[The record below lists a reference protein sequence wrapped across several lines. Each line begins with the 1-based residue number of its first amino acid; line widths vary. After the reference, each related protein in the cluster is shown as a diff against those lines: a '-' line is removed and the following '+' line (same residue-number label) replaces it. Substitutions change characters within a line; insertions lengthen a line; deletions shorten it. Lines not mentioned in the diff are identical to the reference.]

1 MIIKRDV
8 KPMTRRELLQS
19 TGVVAGSTVVAG
31 IFQGSLVERLLA
43 RSAQQPATAPPSDPL
58 AAIRAQMAAAPIETV
73 KLGGNLTML
82 SGPGGNVAVLHGAD
96 GKIVVDTFVL
106 PVWSALRKTIDGMGD
121 VPIKLLINTHWHFDH
136 TDNNANF
143 RQAGAGIL
151 AHENTAKRL
160 SESHDLLGMHFEP
173 APATARPTQTFK
185 DTHKMQANGEAVELG
200 YIQPAHTDTDIYIH
214 YTKSNVMHLGDCF
227 FNGVYPVI
235 DAGTGGN
242 VNGMIAAADRAL
254 KMGDNSTRFVP
265 GHGPLADRAALTS
278 YRDMLVTVRD
288 RVRKLKTSGR
298 KLEEVQASKPSAEFD
313 ATWGKG
319 FMMPNDFLAM
329 VYNTL

>member
-1 MIIKRDV
+1 MASMLDIRQ
-8 KPMTRRELLQS
+8 MTRRQLLQ
-19 TGVVAGSTVVAG
+19 TTVVAGSTVVAG
-31 IFQGSLVERLLA
+31 AFHGSLVERLLA
-43 RSAQQPATAPPSDPL
+43 GSLQQAAAPPADPL
-58 AAIRAQMAAAPIETV
+58 TATRQQMAAAPIETV
-73 KLGGNLTML
+73 KLGANLTML
-82 SGPGGNVAVLHGAD
+82 SGPGGNVVVLHGTD

-106 PVWSALRKTIDGMGD
+106 PVWSALRKTIDGMGSA
-121 VPIKLLINTHWHFDH
+121 PMKLLINTHWHFDH

-151 AHENTAKRL
+151 AHANTAKRL
-160 SESHDLLGMHFEP
+160 SESHDLLGMHFAP
-173 APATARPTQTFK
+173 APATARPTETFK
-185 DTHKMQANGEAVELG
+185 DTHKLQANGEPVELG

-214 YTKSNVMHLGDCF
+214 YTKSNVVHLGDCF
-227 FNGVYPVI
+227 FNGIYPFI
-235 DAGTGGN
+235 DASTGGN

-265 GHGPLADRAALTS
+265 GHGPLADKAALTT

-298 KLEEVQASKPSAEFD
+298 KLEEVLAAKPNAD
-313 ATWGKG
+313 LDPIWGKG
-319 FMMPNDFLAM
+319 FMMPNDFLTI

>member
-1 MIIKRDV
+1 MDAKTDL
-8 KPMTRRELLQS
+8 KQMSRRELLQ
-19 TGVVAGSTVVAG
+19 TTVVAGSIAG
-31 IFQGSLVERLLA
+31 VFHGSLVERLLA
-43 RSAQQPATAPPSDPL
+43 ESVQQTAAPPADPL

-73 KLGGNLTML
+73 KLAVNLTML
-82 SGPGGNVAVLHGAD
+82 SGPGGNVVVLHGGD

-106 PVWSALRKTIDGMGD
+106 PVWSALRKTIDGMGNA
-121 VPIKLLINTHWHFDH
+121 PIKLLINTHWHFDH

-151 AHENTAKRL
+151 AHENTSKRL
-160 SESHDLLGMHFEP
+160 SESHDLLGMHFPP
-173 APATARPTQTFK
+173 APATARPTETFK
-185 DTHKMQANGEAVELG
+185 DAHKMQANGEPVELA

-214 YTKSNVMHLGDCF
+214 YTKNNVVHLGDCF

-254 KMGDNSTRFVP
+254 KMGDSSTRFVP
-265 GHGPLADRAALTS
+265 GHGPLADRAALTN

-288 RVRKLKTSGR
+288 RVRKLKTGGR
-298 KLEEVQASKPSAEFD
+298 KLEEVLAATPSADFD

-319 FMMPNDFLAM
+319 FMMPNDFVTM

>member
-1 MIIKRDV
+1 MTNKRSV
-8 KPMTRRELLQS
+8 KLLTRRQLLQS
-19 TGVVAGSTVVAG
+19 TTVVAG
-31 IFQGSLVERLLA
+31 GTVVAGVFHGSLVERLLA
-43 RSAQQPATAPPSDPL
+43 RSAQQPAAAPPSDPL

-82 SGPGGNVAVLHGAD
+82 SGPGGNVVVLHGAD

-173 APATARPTQTFK
+173 APATARPTETFK

-214 YTKSNVMHLGDCF
+214 YTRSNVMHLGDCF

-298 KLEEVQASKPSAEFD
+298 KLEEVQASKPSADFD

>member
-1 MIIKRDV
+1 
-8 KPMTRRELLQS
+8 MTRRELLRS
-19 TGVVAGSTVVAG
+19 TTVVAGSTVFVSA
-31 IFQGSLVERLLA
+31 FPPSLVQRLLA
-43 RSAQQPATAPPSDPL
+43 GPLQQTATAPPSDPL
-58 AAIRAQMAAAPIETV
+58 AATRAQMAAAPIETV
-73 KLGGNLTML
+73 KLADNLTML
-82 SGPGGNVAVLHGAD
+82 SGPGGNVVVLHGSE

-106 PVWSALRKTIDGMGD
+106 PVWAALRKTIDGMGNS
-121 VPIKLLINTHWHFDH
+121 PIKLLINTHWHFDH

-160 SESHDLLGMHFEP
+160 SESHDLLGMHFDP
-173 APATARPTQTFK
+173 APATARPTQTFE
-185 DTHKMQANGEAVELG
+185 DTHKLQANGEAVELA

-214 YTKSNVMHLGDCF
+214 YATSNVIHLGDCF
-227 FNGVYPVI
+227 FNGIYPFI
-235 DAGTGGN
+235 DAGTRGN

-254 KMGDNSTRFVP
+254 KMGDDSTRFVP
-265 GHGPLADRAALTS
+265 GHGPLADKAALTK

-298 KLEEVQASKPSAEFD
+298 KLDEVLAAKPSADFD

-319 FMMPNDFLAM
+319 FMMPNDFLTI

>member
-1 MIIKRDV
+1 MDAKTDL
-8 KPMTRRELLQS
+8 KQMSRRELLQ
-19 TGVVAGSTVVAG
+19 TTVVAGSIAG
-31 IFQGSLVERLLA
+31 VFHGSLVERLLA
-43 RSAQQPATAPPSDPL
+43 ESVQQTAAPPADPL

-73 KLGGNLTML
+73 KLAVNLTML
-82 SGPGGNVAVLHGAD
+82 SGPGGNVVVLHGGD

-106 PVWSALRKTIDGMGD
+106 PVWSALRKTIDGMGNA
-121 VPIKLLINTHWHFDH
+121 PIKLLINTHWHFDH

-160 SESHDLLGMHFEP
+160 SESHDLLGMHFPP
-173 APATARPTQTFK
+173 APATARPTETFK
-185 DTHKMQANGEAVELG
+185 DAHKMQANGEPVELG

-214 YTKSNVMHLGDCF
+214 YTKSNVVHLGDCF

-242 VNGMIAAADRAL
+242 VNGMIAAADRAQ
-254 KMGDNSTRFVP
+254 KMGDSSTRFVP
-265 GHGPLADRAALTS
+265 GHGPLADRAALTN

-288 RVRKLKTSGR
+288 RVRKLKTGGG
-298 KLEEVQASKPSAEFD
+298 KLEEVLAAKPSADFD

-319 FMMPNDFLAM
+319 FMMPNDFVTM

>member
-31 IFQGSLVERLLA
+31 VFHGSLVERLLA
-43 RSAQQPATAPPSDPL
+43 RSAQQPAAAPPSDPL

-82 SGPGGNVAVLHGAD
+82 SGPGGNVVVLHGTD

-106 PVWSALRKTIDGMGD
+106 PVWSALRKTIDGMD
-121 VPIKLLINTHWHFDH
+121 NAPIKLLINTHWHFDH

-173 APATARPTQTFK
+173 APATARPTETFK

-200 YIQPAHTDTDIYIH
+200 YIQPAHTDTDIYIR

-298 KLEEVQASKPSAEFD
+298 KLEEVQASKPSADFD

>member
-1 MIIKRDV
+1 MAA
-8 KPMTRRELLQS
+8 
-19 TGVVAGSTVVAG
+19 GVFHGS
-31 IFQGSLVERLLA
+31 IVERLLA
-43 RSAQQPATAPPSDPL
+43 RSAQQPAAAPPADPL

-73 KLGGNLTML
+73 KLGVNLTML
-82 SGPGGNVAVLHGAD
+82 SGPGGNVVVLHGGD

-106 PVWSALRKTIDGMGD
+106 PVWSALRKTIDGMGNA
-121 VPIKLLINTHWHFDH
+121 PIKLLINTHWHFDH

-160 SESHDLLGMHFEP
+160 SESHDLLGMHFAP
-173 APATARPTQTFK
+173 APETARPTETFK
-185 DTHKMQANGEAVELG
+185 DSHKMQANGEPVELG

-214 YTKSNVMHLGDCF
+214 YTKSNVVHLGDCF

-298 KLEEVQASKPSAEFD
+298 KLEEVQASKPSADFD